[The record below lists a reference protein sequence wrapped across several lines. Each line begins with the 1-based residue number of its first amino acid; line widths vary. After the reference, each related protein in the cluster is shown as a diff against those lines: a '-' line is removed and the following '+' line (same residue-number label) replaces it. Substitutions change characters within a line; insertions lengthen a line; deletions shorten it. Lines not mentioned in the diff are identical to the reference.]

1 MPVIAAPLN
10 HYLAQAL
17 NSSPRAQELCAAL
30 AGRRLK
36 IAVTGFPKSI
46 CITASADSLQVTVED
61 DAPADGAPANVTVR
75 GSVVALLALVGNDPA
90 DAVARGNVHLSGD
103 EQLALQF
110 QLLARL
116 LRPNLEDLIGRLA
129 GRIPAHLAARSLSAI
144 AAWGRSARD
153 SMVRNAGDYLAH
165 ESRDLVPRA
174 EAESFLAGVEALRA
188 QVNQAEARLTAVTA
202 QLEPYA
208 SPPAELRSTLPGKP
222 PSGRL

>member
-61 DAPADGAPANVTVR
+61 DAPADGAPADVTVR

-188 QVNQAEARLTAVTA
+188 QVNQAEARLTT
-202 QLEPYA
+202 LT
-208 SPPAELRSTLPGKP
+208 ELRSTLPGKA